1 MVAKVEASVAR
12 RYHEQTKHSPE
23 SVRRDQ
29 HFLDWDNQPRP
40 SKLYRGLDEVA
51 LPPVEARKGPA
62 ALEVLEGTERAVE
75 SLTLESLSRVL
86 FYTAGVTK
94 RLRHARGEMAF
105 RAAAC
110 TGALYH
116 VELYVATGELSGL
129 DAGLYHYGPT
139 QQVLSLLRLGDWR
152 AHLAEAAGDE
162 PHVAGAEAVLV
173 LTTTFWRNAWKY
185 QGRAYRHAFWDSGTM
200 LANLFAEAGS
210 LELAHHLVVGF
221 ADPPVNTLLDVDPTK
236 EATVALIAIGE
247 GRTEAPPVP
256 SAPEPLVYATEPLS
270 PSEVDYPLIREMHEA
285 SSLANGVEARLWRE
299 RAATSSSGTRESGA
313 SLVPLESDARDSDS
327 IEQVIRR
334 RGSSRRF
341 ERTPIEREALA
352 TMLHAGMRRVPADAL
367 PPETTF
373 CDAYV
378 IVNAVKGLSSGAYV
392 YHPES
397 KSLELLRE
405 GDLRSHA
412 RFLDLEQDLAG
423 DAAVNVYLL
432 VDLESVLERW
442 GNRGYRVAQIEGGI
456 LGGRMYLAAY
466 ALGLGA
472 SGLTFYDDAVTSF
485 FSPHADG
492 KAVMFLTAIGV
503 PMKRRVLFQ
512 S

>member
-1 MVAKVEASVAR
+1 MANDEAEVAR

-51 LPPVEARKGPA
+51 LPSVEARRGPA
-62 ALEVLEGTERAVE
+62 ALDVLEGTEGAVE
-75 SLTLESLSRVL
+75 SLTLESLSCVL

-139 QQVLSLLRLGDWR
+139 RQVLSLLRLGDWR
-152 AHLAEAAGDE
+152 AHLAEAAGGE

-185 QGRAYRHAFWDSGTM
+185 QARAYRHAFWDSGTM

-221 ADPPVNTLLDVDPTK
+221 ADPSVNALLDLDPTK
-236 EATVALIAIGE
+236 EATVALVAIGE
-247 GRTEAPPVP
+247 NRTAALPVP
-256 SAPEPLVYATEPLS
+256 SAPEPLGYATEPLS

-285 SSLANGVEARLWRE
+285 SSLAKGVEARLWRE
-299 RAATSSSGTRESGA
+299 RGTSSSRDITESG
-313 SLVPLESDARDSDS
+313 VPLVSLELDARASDS
-327 IEQVIRR
+327 LEQVIRR

-341 ERTPIEREALA
+341 ERAPIAKEALA
-352 TMLHAGMRRVPADAL
+352 AILHATFQRVPADELAL
-367 PPETTF
+367 ETTL

-378 IVNAVKGLSSGAYV
+378 IVNAVKDLSSGAYV

-432 VDLESVLERW
+432 VDLEAVLLRW

-456 LGGRMYLAAY
+456 LGGRTYLAAY

-503 PMKRRVLFQ
+503 PMKRKVLFQ
-512 S
+512 K